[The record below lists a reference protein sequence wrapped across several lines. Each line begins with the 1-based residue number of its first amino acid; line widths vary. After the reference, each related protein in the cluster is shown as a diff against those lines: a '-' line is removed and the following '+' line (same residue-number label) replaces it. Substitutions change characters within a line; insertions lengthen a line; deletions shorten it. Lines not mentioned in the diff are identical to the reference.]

1 MIDDLIMTAIENNKS
16 KQRTNTDYFY
26 LCTVHQNYIASDQE
40 RNPLFL
46 SVVTSE
52 VGDQC
57 VPHYRVILWRRTVSR
72 QLIIH

>member
-1 MIDDLIMTAIENNKS
+1 MVEYVARTLISMM
-16 KQRTNTDYFY
+16 YM
-26 LCTVHQNYIASDQE
+26 CVVHQNYIASDQE

-72 QLIIH
+72 